1 MAKAKTTAGQK
12 LSLDATLRALD
23 ERDLGYYSRLTP
35 EESKAYSP
43 FILMRYMSS
52 IGPQSNMQGYAVLAT
67 NDLVN
72 IGFFNLG
79 KHPELQHM
87 LLCLA
92 GTGRKQYRP
101 YVGSKNAKSKTK
113 VVDELLLSLNP
124 GMNEEE
130 LSIMRSMHDKESL
143 RELGR
148 DAGLSD
154 AEIKELVEDG
164 KKLERDS

>member
-1 MAKAKTTAGQK
+1 MAKAKTTTGQK
-12 LSLDATLRALD
+12 LSLDATLQALD
-23 ERDLGYYSRLTP
+23 GRDLGYYDRLTP
-35 EESKAYSP
+35 EERKGYSP

-52 IGPQSNMQGYAVLAT
+52 LGPQSNMQGYAVLAT

-72 IGFFNLG
+72 LGFFNLG

-87 LLCLA
+87 LMCLA

-101 YVGSKNAKSKTK
+101 YIGSKNAKSKTK
-113 VVDELLLSLNP
+113 VVDEFLMSLNP
-124 GMNEEE
+124 GMNADE
-130 LSIMRSMHDKESL
+130 LQIMRGMHDKESL
-143 RELGR
+143 RQLGK